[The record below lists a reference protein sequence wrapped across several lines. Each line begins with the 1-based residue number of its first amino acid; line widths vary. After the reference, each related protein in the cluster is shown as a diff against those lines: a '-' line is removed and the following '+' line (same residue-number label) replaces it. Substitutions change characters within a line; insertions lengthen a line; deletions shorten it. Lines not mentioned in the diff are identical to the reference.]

1 MGLER
6 TTYHFYCCSSIWNT
20 GLWWRA
26 MAKLRLL
33 NQNDEVQN
41 TSNGSSMSFIQD
53 DRTNLNLGEVM
64 VSCKKRENAFIQ
76 KMPTIVY
83 TIMTIVYTIM
93 IFRQL
98 KIVKL
103 LNNLINLITFVLL
116 VAGFLDYVLQ
126 FRESGWNI
134 NEKDR
139 L

>member
-1 MGLER
+1 
-6 TTYHFYCCSSIWNT
+6 
-20 GLWWRA
+20 
-26 MAKLRLL
+26 MAKLKLL

-41 TSNGSSMSFIQD
+41 TSNGCSMAFIQD

-83 TIMTIVYTIM
+83 TM

-126 FRESGWNI
+126 FRESG
-134 NEKDR
+134 
-139 L
+139 